1 MKYVKEIVS
10 MKSVLLLCIIDR
22 HEIQRVSQ
30 AWIQTFV
37 YFLTQ
42 IALRL
47 CQYVYLTLCVL
58 RAQGIVKFSL
68 VAAVYFS
75 GNSGVY

>member
-37 YFLTQ
+37 YFLTP

-47 CQYVYLTLCVL
+47 CQYVYLTSLCPTCAGD
-58 RAQGIVKFSL
+58 RKI
-68 VAAVYFS
+68 
-75 GNSGVY
+75 